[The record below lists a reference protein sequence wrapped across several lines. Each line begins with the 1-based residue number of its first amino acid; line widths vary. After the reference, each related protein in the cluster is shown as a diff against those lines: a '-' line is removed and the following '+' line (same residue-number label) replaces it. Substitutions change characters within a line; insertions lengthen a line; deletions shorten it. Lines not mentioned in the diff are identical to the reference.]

1 MPETDPIFWTADD
14 VGKVIKLTDKSV
26 YRLAKKD
33 PTFPC
38 VKIGGSLRFPRDR
51 VLKWLA
57 QRTQGK

>member
-14 VGKVIKLTDKSV
+14 VGKVIQLTDKSV